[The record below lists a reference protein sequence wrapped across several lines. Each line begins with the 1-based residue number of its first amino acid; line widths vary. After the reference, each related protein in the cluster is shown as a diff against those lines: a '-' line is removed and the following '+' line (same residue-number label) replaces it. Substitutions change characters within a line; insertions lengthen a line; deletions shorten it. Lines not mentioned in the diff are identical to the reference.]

1 MLGSEDIGELPKP
14 VNNVSVTRAL
24 RIHNPTS
31 LLLLRDHTLNHQPEK
46 LPTTGRRN
54 HPSNHVCAKFFLL
67 LLKKWC
73 STLFTYMDAETCLL
87 FETVTSPGGIVEW
100 DSQKI
105 SSRDEKITTK
115 FATIMDFKQNGSPA
129 ASSQQQQPP
138 VGGVLYGTDAR
149 NGNSAIRLQSLK
161 QQHQQLLPTAA
172 TNGGSSSATT
182 GPAPLRR
189 RCRSE
194 SLPMAPLLYSSAE
207 QQQQQQHPQQGISK
221 SKKVLQGGGQG
232 HHHYK
237 QKFPGTITDH
247 PGGLYIESFS
257 LQQQP
262 HANRKVLPL
271 ATHDLLPTIVPN
283 SAAIAAGGQSKEN
296 VAQNHLLLGSGGVN
310 AKDVYMSELDGLR
323 KDRRN
328 GGYYVPNELQLESR
342 FARNLE
348 ANFATRATILER
360 SGRKLRAR
368 SESEPQEFL
377 YHSAHRNGTGSGFGS
392 ACNSLLTGQRTVM
405 VGQQR
410 ERHSRDN
417 TLKRT
422 RDTISPTLEADE
434 SYAML
439 TGDDLLGN
447 DSLSSSAATS
457 FGTANSSQ
465 KDSPPS
471 KMVNAAEEMD
481 VSSDHILSTGRTSVS
496 VAQRNKTTKALS
508 GASAG
513 QLRST
518 KVTVRA
524 NRVGINR
531 LKPKLAS
538 TLTSTGVVGMSVPA
552 AASESSRKSTS
563 PLPHAVQP
571 KGASGSSI
579 IGVVH
584 NTGSSSP
591 TPSGVSI
598 GTSGGESVHTQ
609 DLDAE
614 TVDQSDAGDDDDD
627 LDDECNGEDDD
638 LDDEIAISGDEV
650 LDDSLT
656 DSEDNYRSYL
666 AAAYQKAKSHSG
678 SPSPSLGKQTPVV
691 TSIGSVAG
699 GCAPEGPLAPSLFP
713 FVPPYLTFAAHDEK
727 GPPMPP
733 SIHKVLK
740 WKLTLITPIV
750 VRKVLLNSG
759 FRLLKS
765 KCFLFRLSG
774 ELFFNMHSAFIP
786 PSPGTNDWVGIWGRH
801 MKSTCFKTLRPYQ
814 KFNHLPGSFQIG
826 RKDRVWRNLQTQMNR
841 HGKKEF
847 GFMPRTYII
856 PQDLKML
863 RQMWPRYNQRNCKWI
878 IKPPASARGTGI
890 KVVNR
895 WSQIPKRK
903 PLIVQRYIERPLLIN
918 GSKFD
923 LRLYVLVTSMNPLRV
938 YMHTDGLARFA
949 SVKYSEK
956 SETLSDRYMHLTNY
970 SINKLSN
977 NYSQNED
984 ADACQGHKWTIKSL
998 WSYFA
1003 DQGINVDRLW
1013 SAMRNLVLRTV
1024 LAGEGSI
1031 HAMSKVNVGNRY
1043 NCYELFGI
1051 DVLLDSELVPWL
1063 LEVNISP
1070 SLHSASSL
1078 DLCVKGP
1085 LVQALLNT
1093 VMYQIPPRIPMAEQ
1107 NEILKEQGLEG
1118 PLCFDK
1124 RIYTTG
1130 LSKTERL
1137 KHNQY
1142 IQKDMAREDYL
1153 STILEE
1159 LTPDDVRCL
1168 LLSEDELARSAPLE
1182 RILPAPN
1189 SYRYIGF
1196 TEHPRYYN
1204 RLLDAWE
1211 HRYSHNRPEG
1221 IALLQSLCERKV
1233 HLEVPPSTLKKDCNN
1248 KPQTDSTNSENGS
1261 QDSGIHTD
1269 QTSLSE
1275 MPSQESSSVYQS
1287 QESIDQLP
1295 EDTPRRK
1302 VEQVQ
1307 TATVNGTTDTAM
1319 TTDDSIVVTAAQPI
1333 EIRAI
1338 YPPGSGNLLT
1348 TQTIEVPVPA
1358 QAVDC
1363 DNSVLSAPATN
1374 DEGQTDVASGGNPMV
1389 DTPQLL
1395 DTDDNIRLGD
1405 KIKQILDDALLLK
1418 QQECGGDT
1426 ENTIIVQE

>member
-1 MLGSEDIGELPKP
+1 MACHANLSC
-14 VNNVSVTRAL
+14 
-24 RIHNPTS
+24 
-31 LLLLRDHTLNHQPEK
+31 
-46 LPTTGRRN
+46 
-54 HPSNHVCAKFFLL
+54 VC
-67 LLKKWC
+67 
-73 STLFTYMDAETCLL
+73 TY
-87 FETVTSPGGIVEW
+87 
-100 DSQKI
+100 
-105 SSRDEKITTK
+105 ITTK
-115 FATIMDFKQNGSPA
+115 FATIMDFKQNGSPTASA
-129 ASSQQQQPP
+129 AASSSQQQQPL
-138 VGGVLYGTDAR
+138 VGGVLYGSDAR
-149 NGNSAIRLQSLK
+149 NGSSTVRLQSLK
-161 QQHQQLLPTAA
+161 QNQL
-172 TNGGSSSATT
+172 T
-182 GPAPLRR
+182 GPNPSSTAGPPLRR

-194 SLPMAPLLYSSAE
+194 SLPMAPLLYGSAD
-207 QQQQQQHPQQGISK
+207 QQQSR
-221 SKKVLQGGGQG
+221 SKKSTLQGHG
-232 HHHYK
+232 HHPAHLSSQHR
-237 QKFPGTITDH
+237 QKFAPGQDH
-247 PGGLYIESFS
+247 HPAGGPGGLYIESFA

-262 HANRKVLPL
+262 HPGNRKVPLPL
-271 ATHDLLPTIVPN
+271 ATHELLPTIAT
-283 SAAIAAGGQSKEN
+283 SASNAIGSNGQQQQAKEN
-296 VAQNHLLLGSGGVN
+296 VAQNHLYGAGVN

-360 SGRKLRAR
+360 SSGRKLRAR
-368 SESEPQEFL
+368 SESEPQEFM
-377 YHSAHRNGTGSGFGS
+377 YHSAHRNGAGFSAGGGGGS
-392 ACNSLLTGQRTVM
+392 SLLAGQRTA
-405 VGQQR
+405 GHHHHHHLHHL
-410 ERHSRDN
+410 RHSRDN

-439 TGDDLLGN
+439 TGEEDTALGSEA
-447 DSLSSSAATS
+447 SLSSSAVITCVPVHCP
-457 FGTANSSQ
+457 

-471 KMVNAAEEMD
+471 KMVNAADEMD
-481 VSSDHILSTGRTSVS
+481 VSGDHVLSSSRTVADQQQRVKPAKILTGTATGQSRT
-496 VAQRNKTTKALS
+496 A
-508 GASAG
+508 
-513 QLRST
+513 

-538 TLTSTGVVGMSVPA
+538 TLTSTGVVGTSVPG
-552 AASESSRKSTS
+552 ETKRKSAS
-563 PLPHAVQP
+563 PQP
-571 KGASGSSI
+571 QAKGTAGSSI

-591 TPSGVSI
+591 TPSGVSV

-614 TVDQSDAGDDDDD
+614 TIDQSDAGDDDD

-666 AAAYQKAKSHSG
+666 AAAYQKPKSHSG
-678 SPSPSLGKQTPVV
+678 SPSPSLGNRAPAV
-691 TSIGSVAG
+691 TSIGSVVG
-699 GCAPEGPLAPSLFP
+699 GYAPAGPLAPSLFP
-713 FVPPYLTFAAHDEK
+713 YVPPYLTFATHEEK

-733 SIHKVLK
+733 AIHKVLK

-759 FRLLKS
+759 FRLLK
-765 KCFLFRLSG
+765 K
-774 ELFFNMHSAFIP
+774 
-786 PSPGTNDWVGIWGRH
+786 TNDWIGIWGRH
-801 MKSTCFKTLRPYQ
+801 MKSTLFKTLRPYQ

-977 NYSQNED
+977 NYAQNED

-1003 DQGINVDRLW
+1003 EQGINVDRLW
-1013 SAMRNLVLRTV
+1013 GALRNLVLRTV

-1031 HAMSKVNVGNRY
+1031 HAMSKVNVGSKY

-1085 LVQALLNT
+1085 LVKALLNT
-1093 VMYQIPPRIPMAEQ
+1093 VMYQVPPRIPMAEQ
-1107 NEILKEQGLEG
+1107 KEILKEQGLEG

-1137 KHNQY
+1137 KHTQF

-1153 STILEE
+1153 NTILEE

-1168 LLSEDELARSAPLE
+1168 LLTEDELARSAPLE

-1196 TEHPRYYN
+1196 TENPRYYN

-1211 HRYSHNRPEG
+1211 HRYGHNRSEG

-1233 HLEVPPSTLKKDCNN
+1233 HLQVPPSTLKKDCNN

-1261 QDSGIHTD
+1261 QDSGIHTE

-1275 MPSQESSSVYQS
+1275 LPSQESSSMYQS

-1302 VEQVQ
+1302 PITTASVTTTTPNGTAEPPA
-1307 TATVNGTTDTAM
+1307 TATDEPP
-1319 TTDDSIVVTAAQPI
+1319 SSLVVTAQPI
-1333 EIRAI
+1333 VIRAI
-1338 YPPGSGNLLT
+1338 YPPGSNNLLS
-1348 TQTIEVPVPA
+1348 TQTIEVPV
-1358 QAVDC
+1358 AV
-1363 DNSVLSAPATN
+1363 LAPAAEPTGASRDPAPTIEGDNGN
-1374 DEGQTDVASGGNPMV
+1374 DG
-1389 DTPQLL
+1389 
-1395 DTDDNIRLGD
+1395 IRLGD

>member
-1 MLGSEDIGELPKP
+1 MACHANLSC
-14 VNNVSVTRAL
+14 
-24 RIHNPTS
+24 
-31 LLLLRDHTLNHQPEK
+31 
-46 LPTTGRRN
+46 
-54 HPSNHVCAKFFLL
+54 VC
-67 LLKKWC
+67 
-73 STLFTYMDAETCLL
+73 TY
-87 FETVTSPGGIVEW
+87 
-100 DSQKI
+100 
-105 SSRDEKITTK
+105 ITTK
-115 FATIMDFKQNGSPA
+115 FATIMDFKQNGSA
-129 ASSQQQQPP
+129 ATSQQQQQPL
-138 VGGVLYGTDAR
+138 VGGVLYGSETR
-149 NGNSAIRLQSLK
+149 NGNSAVRLQSLR
-161 QQHQQLLPTAA
+161 QHQPVTTG
-172 TNGGSSSATT
+172 TNGSLT
-182 GPAPLRR
+182 GNPSPNAAPPLRR

-194 SLPMAPLLYSSAE
+194 SLPMAPLLYGTATD
-207 QQQQQQHPQQGISK
+207 QAQPQAIIGR
-221 SKKVLQGGGQG
+221 SKKVLQGNQS
-232 HHHYK
+232 HHANLSHHK
-237 QKFPGTITDH
+237 QKFPGTGSTPMALHDH
-247 PGGLYIESFS
+247 PVSTTPGGLYIESFS
-257 LQQQP
+257 LQQQQP
-262 HANRKVLPL
+262 PPHHANRRVLPL
-271 ATHDLLPTIVPN
+271 ATHDLLPTIATN
-283 SAAIAAGGQSKEN
+283 SSGTNGQQQSKEN
-296 VAQNHLLLGSGGVN
+296 VAQNHNLFGGCSVVN

-328 GGYYVPNELQLESR
+328 GGYYVANELHLESR

-360 SGRKLRAR
+360 SSGRKLRAR
-368 SESEPQEFL
+368 SESEPQELL
-377 YHSAHRNGTGSGFGS
+377 YHSAHRNGGFSAGSS
-392 ACNSLLTGQRTVM
+392 SLFAGQRTA
-405 VGQQR
+405 GYQQLQQ
-410 ERHSRDN
+410 RHSRDN

-434 SYAML
+434 SFDMF
-439 TGDDLLGN
+439 TGAERAAGSE
-447 DSLSSSAATS
+447 SLSSSTV
-457 FGTANSSQ
+457 GNCQ

-471 KMVNAAEEMD
+471 KMVNATEEMD
-481 VSSDHILSTGRTSVS
+481 MSSTDHVLPSGRIAGSIV
-496 VAQRNKTTKALS
+496 QRNKCSKSLTGTA
-508 GASAG
+508 AG
-513 QLRST
+513 QSRSS

-538 TLTSTGVVGMSVPA
+538 TLTSTGVVGTAV
-552 AASESSRKSTS
+552 ASEANRKSTS
-563 PLPHAVQP
+563 PQP
-571 KGASGSSI
+571 QAQKGSTSSSI

-584 NTGSSSP
+584 NAGSSSP

-614 TVDQSDAGDDDDD
+614 TIDQSDAGDDDDD

-666 AAAYQKAKSHSG
+666 AAAYQKPKSHSG
-678 SPSPSLGKQTPVV
+678 SPSPSLGNKTPVV
-691 TSIGSVAG
+691 TSIGSVLG
-699 GCAPEGPLAPSLFP
+699 GNAPEGPLAPSLFP
-713 FVPPYLTFAAHDEK
+713 YVPPYLTFATHDEK

-750 VRKVLLNSG
+750 VRKVLQNSG
-759 FRLLKS
+759 FRLLK
-765 KCFLFRLSG
+765 K
-774 ELFFNMHSAFIP
+774 
-786 PSPGTNDWVGIWGRH
+786 TNDWVGIWGRH
-801 MKSTCFKTLRPYQ
+801 MKSTLFKTLRPYQ

-826 RKDRVWRNLQTQMNR
+826 RKDRMWRNLQTQMNR

-863 RQMWPRYNQRNCKWI
+863 RQLWPRYNQRNCKWI

-956 SETLSDRYMHLTNY
+956 SETLNDRYMHLTNY

-998 WSYFA
+998 WTYFA
-1003 DQGINVDRLW
+1003 EQGINVDRLW
-1013 SAMRNLVLRTV
+1013 SALRNLVLRTV
-1024 LAGEGSI
+1024 LAGECSI
-1031 HAMSKVNVGNRY
+1031 HAMSKVNVGSKY

-1085 LVQALLNT
+1085 LVKALFNT
-1093 VMYQIPPRIPMAEQ
+1093 VMYQVPPRIPMAEQ
-1107 NEILKEQGLEG
+1107 KEILKEQGLEG

-1137 KHNQY
+1137 KHNQF
-1142 IQKDMAREDYL
+1142 IQKDMCREDYL
-1153 STILEE
+1153 NTILEE

-1168 LLSEDELARSAPLE
+1168 LLTEDELARSAPLE

-1211 HRYSHNRPEG
+1211 HRYSHNRSEG

-1233 HLEVPPSTLKKDCNN
+1233 HLQVPPSTLKKDCNN

-1275 MPSQESSSVYQS
+1275 LQSQESSSMYQS

-1302 VEQVQ
+1302 
-1307 TATVNGTTDTAM
+1307 TTTITNGTTEPTVNDE
-1319 TTDDSIVVTAAQPI
+1319 SLVVTAQPI
-1333 EIRAI
+1333 VIRAI
-1338 YPPGSGNLLT
+1338 YPPGSDNLLS
-1348 TQTIEVPVPA
+1348 TQTIEVPVTVAAAADQLTAP
-1358 QAVDC
+1358 DTTT
-1363 DNSVLSAPATN
+1363 SAN
-1374 DEGQTDVASGGNPMV
+1374 DGGADARPGPTVIDAS
-1389 DTPQLL
+1389 DS
-1395 DTDDNIRLGD
+1395 IRLGD
-1405 KIKQILDDALLLK
+1405 KIKLILDDALLLK

>member
-1 MLGSEDIGELPKP
+1 MVESILKIL
-14 VNNVSVTRAL
+14 VT
-24 RIHNPTS
+24 
-31 LLLLRDHTLNHQPEK
+31 LLYSCCAWLLQ
-46 LPTTGRRN
+46 
-54 HPSNHVCAKFFLL
+54 S
-67 LLKKWC
+67 
-73 STLFTYMDAETCLL
+73 
-87 FETVTSPGGIVEW
+87 
-100 DSQKI
+100 
-105 SSRDEKITTK
+105 ITTK
-115 FATIMDFKQNGSPA
+115 FATIMDFKQNGSA
-129 ASSQQQQPP
+129 GSSQQQPQQQQSH
-138 VGGVLYGTDAR
+138 VGGVLYGSDAR
-149 NGNSAIRLQSLK
+149 NGNASVRLQSLK
-161 QQHQQLLPTAA
+161 QHQPLPMATG
-172 TNGGSSSATT
+172 TNGTLTGNPSSSA
-182 GPAPLRR
+182 PPPLRR

-194 SLPMAPLLYSSAE
+194 SLPMAPLLYGTTD
-207 QQQQQQHPQQGISK
+207 QPPQPGIGR
-221 SKKVLQGGGQG
+221 SKKVLQGQSHQPSLS
-232 HHHYK
+232 HHK
-237 QKFPGTITDH
+237 QKFAGTGSTSMALHDH
-247 PGGLYIESFS
+247 PVSSTPGGLYIESFS

-262 HANRKVLPL
+262 HHGHRRVLPL
-271 ATHDLLPTIVPN
+271 PTHDLLPTIATN
-283 SAAIAAGGQSKEN
+283 SSHGIATNNGQQQSKEN
-296 VAQNHLLLGSGGVN
+296 VAQNHLFGGGVN

-328 GGYYVPNELQLESR
+328 GGYYVPNEWQLESR

-377 YHSAHRNGTGSGFGS
+377 YHSAHRNGGFSAGSS
-392 ACNSLLTGQRTVM
+392 SLLTGQRTSFS
-405 VGQQR
+405 GQQQ
-410 ERHSRDN
+410 RHSRDN

-434 SYAML
+434 SFDML
-439 TGDDLLGN
+439 TGEDQHRAGGSG
-447 DSLSSSAATS
+447 SLSSSAAV
-457 FGTANSSQ
+457 NCQ

-471 KMVNAAEEMD
+471 KMVNATEEMD
-481 VSSDHILSTGRTSVS
+481 VCTDHALSSGRIAGSTV
-496 VAQRNKTTKALS
+496 QRNKSSKGLS
-508 GASAG
+508 GVAAV
-513 QLRST
+513 QLRSS

-538 TLTSTGVVGMSVPA
+538 TLTSTGVVGTAV
-552 AASESSRKSTS
+552 ASDTSRKSASPQPQAQKGSTS
-563 PLPHAVQP
+563 
-571 KGASGSSI
+571 SSI
-579 IGVVH
+579 IGIVH

-614 TVDQSDAGDDDDD
+614 TIDQSDAGDDDDD

-666 AAAYQKAKSHSG
+666 AAAYQKPKSHSG
-678 SPSPSLGKQTPVV
+678 SPSPSLGNKTPVV
-691 TSIGSVAG
+691 TSIGSVLG

-713 FVPPYLTFAAHDEK
+713 YVPPYLTFATHDEK

-750 VRKVLLNSG
+750 VRKVLQNSG
-759 FRLLKS
+759 FRLLK
-765 KCFLFRLSG
+765 K
-774 ELFFNMHSAFIP
+774 
-786 PSPGTNDWVGIWGRH
+786 TNDWVGIWGRH
-801 MKSTCFKTLRPYQ
+801 MKSTLFKTLRPYQ

-826 RKDRVWRNLQTQMNR
+826 RKDRMWRNLQTQMNR

-863 RQMWPRYNQRNCKWI
+863 RQLWPRYNQRNCKWI

-956 SETLSDRYMHLTNY
+956 SETLNDRYMHLTNY

-1013 SAMRNLVLRTV
+1013 SALRNLVLRTV
-1024 LAGEGSI
+1024 LAGECSI
-1031 HAMSKVNVGNRY
+1031 HAMSKVNVGSKY

-1085 LVQALLNT
+1085 LVKALFNT
-1093 VMYQIPPRIPMAEQ
+1093 VMYQVPPRIPMAEQ
-1107 NEILKEQGLEG
+1107 KEILKEQGLEG

-1137 KHNQY
+1137 KHNQF
-1142 IQKDMAREDYL
+1142 IQKDLCREDYL
-1153 STILEE
+1153 NSILEE

-1168 LLSEDELARSAPLE
+1168 LLTEDELARSAPLE

-1211 HRYSHNRPEG
+1211 HRYSQNRSEG

-1233 HLEVPPSTLKKDCNN
+1233 HLQVPPSTLKKDCNN

-1261 QDSGIHTD
+1261 QDSGVHTD

-1275 MPSQESSSVYQS
+1275 LPSQESSSMYQS

-1302 VEQVQ
+1302 
-1307 TATVNGTTDTAM
+1307 ATTTNGTTEPTM
-1319 TTDDSIVVTAAQPI
+1319 NDDSIVVTAQPI
-1333 EIRAI
+1333 VIRAI
-1338 YPPGSGNLLT
+1338 YPPGSDNLLT
-1348 TQTIEVPVPA
+1348 TQTIEVPVTVGTTA
-1358 QAVDC
+1358 DQARMTDTTTSG
-1363 DNSVLSAPATN
+1363 DDSQAAPGVLDDS
-1374 DEGQTDVASGGNPMV
+1374 
-1389 DTPQLL
+1389 
-1395 DTDDNIRLGD
+1395 DNIRLED
-1405 KIKQILDDALLLK
+1405 KIKLILDDALLLK

>member
-1 MLGSEDIGELPKP
+1 MVESILKIL
-14 VNNVSVTRAL
+14 VT
-24 RIHNPTS
+24 
-31 LLLLRDHTLNHQPEK
+31 LLYSCCVWLLQ
-46 LPTTGRRN
+46 
-54 HPSNHVCAKFFLL
+54 S
-67 LLKKWC
+67 
-73 STLFTYMDAETCLL
+73 
-87 FETVTSPGGIVEW
+87 
-100 DSQKI
+100 
-105 SSRDEKITTK
+105 ITTK
-115 FATIMDFKQNGSPA
+115 FATIMDFKQNGSQTA
-129 ASSQQQQPP
+129 AATTSSQQPL
-138 VGGVLYGTDAR
+138 VGGVLYGSDAR
-149 NGNSAIRLQSLK
+149 NGSSSVRLQSLK
-161 QQHQQLLPTAA
+161 QNQLLPTAGP
-172 TNGGSSSATT
+172 NGSPTGNSSTT
-182 GPAPLRR
+182 GPPLRR

-194 SLPMAPLLYSSAE
+194 CLPMAPLLYGSTD
-207 QQQQQQHPQQGISK
+207 QQQQQHHGMNR
-221 SKKVLQGGGQG
+221 SKKPLQGHG
-232 HHHYK
+232 HHPHLSHHK
-237 QKFPGTITDH
+237 QKFPGAGPDPTI
-247 PGGLYIESFS
+247 GGLYIESFS
-257 LQQQP
+257 LHQQP
-262 HANRKVLPL
+262 HPGNRKVPLPL
-271 ATHDLLPTIVPN
+271 ATHDLLPTIAT
-283 SAAIAAGGQSKEN
+283 SSSIATGSNGQQAKEN
-296 VAQNHLLLGSGGVN
+296 VAQNHLFGAGVN

-328 GGYYVPNELQLESR
+328 GGYYVPNEWQLESR

-368 SESEPQEFL
+368 SESEPQEFM
-377 YHSAHRNGTGSGFGS
+377 YHSAHRNGGGFSAGSS
-392 ACNSLLTGQRTVM
+392 SLLAGQRTA
-405 VGQQR
+405 GHFHHQQR
-410 ERHSRDN
+410 DRHSRDN

-439 TGDDLLGN
+439 TGEEATAVGN
-447 DSLSSSAATS
+447 ESSLSSSAVITCVPVHCS
-457 FGTANSSQ
+457 

-481 VSSDHILSTGRTSVS
+481 VSGDHVLASSRTVGQQQQRNNKSTKILSGTATGQSR
-496 VAQRNKTTKALS
+496 
-508 GASAG
+508 SA
-513 QLRST
+513 

-538 TLTSTGVVGMSVPA
+538 TLTSTGVVGTAVA
-552 AASESSRKSTS
+552 GETNRKSTS
-563 PLPHAVQP
+563 PQPHAQ
-571 KGASGSSI
+571 KGAMASSI
-579 IGVVH
+579 IGVLH

-614 TVDQSDAGDDDDD
+614 TIDQSDAGDDDDD
-627 LDDECNGEDDD
+627 LEDECNGEDDD

-666 AAAYQKAKSHSG
+666 AAAYQKPKSHSG
-678 SPSPSLGKQTPVV
+678 SPSPLLGNKTPPVV
-691 TSIGSVAG
+691 TSIGSVVG
-699 GCAPEGPLAPSLFP
+699 GYAPEGPLAPSLFP
-713 FVPPYLTFAAHDEK
+713 YVPPYLTFATHEEK

-733 SIHKVLK
+733 AIHKVLK

-759 FRLLKS
+759 FRLLK
-765 KCFLFRLSG
+765 K
-774 ELFFNMHSAFIP
+774 
-786 PSPGTNDWVGIWGRH
+786 TNDWIGIWGRH
-801 MKSTCFKTLRPYQ
+801 MKSTLFKTLRPYQ

-863 RQMWPRYNQRNCKWI
+863 RQLWPRYNQRNCKWI

-977 NYSQNED
+977 NYAQNED

-1003 DQGINVDRLW
+1003 EQGINVDRLW
-1013 SAMRNLVLRTV
+1013 GALRNLVLRTV

-1031 HAMSKVNVGNRY
+1031 HAMSKVNVGSKY

-1085 LVQALLNT
+1085 LVKALLNT

-1107 NEILKEQGLEG
+1107 KEILKEQGLEG

-1142 IQKDMAREDYL
+1142 IQKDMARDDYL
-1153 STILEE
+1153 NTILEE

-1168 LLSEDELARSAPLE
+1168 LLTEDELARSAPLE

-1196 TEHPRYYN
+1196 TENPRYYN

-1211 HRYSHNRPEG
+1211 HRYSHNRSEG

-1233 HLEVPPSTLKKDCNN
+1233 HLQVPPSTLKKHSELRTGVVERYRVAIEDIIETINNGVTTFLLDIYFTNALDCNN

-1275 MPSQESSSVYQS
+1275 LPSQESSSMYQS

-1302 VEQVQ
+1302 LTIPPATTNGPTEQ
-1307 TATVNGTTDTAM
+1307 APHDE
-1319 TTDDSIVVTAAQPI
+1319 SSLVVTAQPI
-1333 EIRAI
+1333 VIRAI
-1338 YPPGSGNLLT
+1338 YPPGSNNLLS
-1348 TQTIEVPVPA
+1348 TQTIEVPVAVRAPTEPTAHAPMTEGTTAADEAAKTVPPA
-1358 QAVDC
+1358 
-1363 DNSVLSAPATN
+1363 
-1374 DEGQTDVASGGNPMV
+1374 G
-1389 DTPQLL
+1389 
-1395 DTDDNIRLGD
+1395 DDIRLGD
-1405 KIKQILDDALLLK
+1405 KIKLILDDALLLK

>member
-1 MLGSEDIGELPKP
+1 
-14 VNNVSVTRAL
+14 
-24 RIHNPTS
+24 
-31 LLLLRDHTLNHQPEK
+31 
-46 LPTTGRRN
+46 
-54 HPSNHVCAKFFLL
+54 
-67 LLKKWC
+67 
-73 STLFTYMDAETCLL
+73 
-87 FETVTSPGGIVEW
+87 
-100 DSQKI
+100 
-105 SSRDEKITTK
+105 
-115 FATIMDFKQNGSPA
+115 MDFKQNGS
-129 ASSQQQQPP
+129 ASSPQQQPP

-149 NGNSAIRLQSLK
+149 SGNSVVRLQSLK
-161 QQHQQLLPTAA
+161 QQQLLPTAA
-172 TNGGSSSATT
+172 TNGSSSAAV
-182 GPAPLRR
+182 GPPPLRR

-194 SLPMAPLLYSSAE
+194 SLPMAPLLYGAADH
-207 QQQQQQHPQQGISK
+207 QQQQQGISK
-221 SKKVLQGGGQG
+221 SKKVLQGGGHG
-232 HHHYK
+232 HHHHK
-237 QKFPGTITDH
+237 QRFPGTDH

-262 HANRKVLPL
+262 PAHHVNRKVLPL
-271 ATHDLLPTIVPN
+271 ATHDLLPTIAPN
-283 SAAIAAGGQSKEN
+283 SSAIAGGQAKEN

-377 YHSAHRNGTGSGFGS
+377 YHSAHRNGNGGFGS
-392 ACNSLLTGQRTVM
+392 ASNSLLTGQRTVM
-405 VGQQR
+405 AGQR

-439 TGDDLLGN
+439 TGEDPLGS
-447 DSLSSSAATS
+447 DSLSSASAVSLAA
-457 FGTANSSQ
+457 ANSQ

-481 VSSDHILSTGRTSVS
+481 VSSDHILSSGRTSVS
-496 VAQRNKTTKALS
+496 AAQQQRNKATKALS
-508 GASAG
+508 GATAG

-538 TLTSTGVVGMSVPA
+538 TLTSTGVVGMSV
-552 AASESSRKSTS
+552 AASETSRKSTS
-563 PLPHAVQP
+563 PQP
-571 KGASGSSI
+571 KGAMASSI
-579 IGVVH
+579 IGIVH

-614 TVDQSDAGDDDDD
+614 TIDQSDAGDDDDD

-691 TSIGSVAG
+691 TSIGSVVG

-713 FVPPYLTFAAHDEK
+713 YVPPYLTFATHDEK

-759 FRLLKS
+759 FRLLK
-765 KCFLFRLSG
+765 K
-774 ELFFNMHSAFIP
+774 
-786 PSPGTNDWVGIWGRH
+786 TNDWVGIWGRH

-863 RQMWPRYNQRNCKWI
+863 RQLWPRYNQRNCKWI

-1003 DQGINVDRLW
+1003 EQGINVDRLW

-1031 HAMSKVNVGNRY
+1031 HAMSKVNVGSKY

-1085 LVQALLNT
+1085 LVKALLNT

-1107 NEILKEQGLEG
+1107 KEILKEQGLEG

-1153 STILEE
+1153 NTILEE

-1211 HRYSHNRPEG
+1211 HRYSHNRSEG

-1233 HLEVPPSTLKKDCNN
+1233 HLQVPPSTLKKDCNN
-1248 KPQTDSTNSENGS
+1248 KPQTESTNSENGS

-1275 MPSQESSSVYQS
+1275 MQSQESSSVYQS

-1302 VEQVQ
+1302 VEQVAAV
-1307 TATVNGTTDTAM
+1307 TANGTTDASM

-1333 EIRAI
+1333 VIRAI
-1338 YPPGSGNLLT
+1338 YPPGSDNLLT
-1348 TQTIEVPVPA
+1348 TQTIEVPVA
-1358 QAVDC
+1358 
-1363 DNSVLSAPATN
+1363 
-1374 DEGQTDVASGGNPMV
+1374 GQTVAGEATKHDTVLAELAGGDDPAV
-1389 DTPQLL
+1389 VTPQLQL
-1395 DTDDNIRLGD
+1395 DDGDNIRLGD
-1405 KIKQILDDALLLK
+1405 KIKLILDDALLLK

>member
-1 MLGSEDIGELPKP
+1 MACHANLSC
-14 VNNVSVTRAL
+14 
-24 RIHNPTS
+24 
-31 LLLLRDHTLNHQPEK
+31 
-46 LPTTGRRN
+46 
-54 HPSNHVCAKFFLL
+54 VC
-67 LLKKWC
+67 
-73 STLFTYMDAETCLL
+73 TY
-87 FETVTSPGGIVEW
+87 
-100 DSQKI
+100 
-105 SSRDEKITTK
+105 ITTK
-115 FATIMDFKQNGSPA
+115 FATIMDFKQNGSA
-129 ASSQQQQPP
+129 ASSQQQPQQQPHA
-138 VGGVLYGTDAR
+138 GGVLYGSDAR
-149 NGNSAIRLQSLK
+149 NGNASVRLQSLK
-161 QQHQQLLPTAA
+161 QHQPLPMATG
-172 TNGGSSSATT
+172 TNGALTGNSSSNA
-182 GPAPLRR
+182 PPPLRS

-194 SLPMAPLLYSSAE
+194 SLPMAPLLYGAAD
-207 QQQQQQHPQQGISK
+207 QPPQQGIGR
-221 SKKVLQGGGQG
+221 SKKILQGSAHQPNLI
-232 HHHYK
+232 HHK
-237 QKFPGTITDH
+237 QKFPGTGSTPMALHDH
-247 PGGLYIESFS
+247 PVSTTPGGLYIESFS

-262 HANRKVLPL
+262 HHGNRRVLPL
-271 ATHDLLPTIVPN
+271 ATHDLLPTIATN
-283 SAAIAAGGQSKEN
+283 SSHGTATNNGQLQSKEN
-296 VAQNHLLLGSGGVN
+296 VAQNHLFGGGVN
-310 AKDVYMSELDGLR
+310 AKDVYTSELDGLR

-328 GGYYVPNELQLESR
+328 GGYYVPNECQFESR

-377 YHSAHRNGTGSGFGS
+377 YHSAHRSGGFSAGS
-392 ACNSLLTGQRTVM
+392 CSLLTGQRTSFS
-405 VGQQR
+405 GHQQ
-410 ERHSRDN
+410 RHSRDH

-434 SYAML
+434 SFDML
-439 TGDDLLGN
+439 TGNEQQRAGVSG
-447 DSLSSSAATS
+447 SLSTS
-457 FGTANSSQ
+457 VAVNCQ

-471 KMVNAAEEMD
+471 KMVNATEEMD
-481 VSSDHILSTGRTSVS
+481 VSLEQALPSGRIAASTV
-496 VAQRNKTTKALS
+496 QRNKTSKGLS
-508 GASAG
+508 GAAAG
-513 QLRST
+513 QLRSS

-538 TLTSTGVVGMSVPA
+538 TLTSTGVVGTAV
-552 AASESSRKSTS
+552 ASDTSRKSASPQPQAQKGSTS
-563 PLPHAVQP
+563 
-571 KGASGSSI
+571 SSI
-579 IGVVH
+579 IGIVH

-614 TVDQSDAGDDDDD
+614 TIDQSDAGDDDED

-666 AAAYQKAKSHSG
+666 AAAYQKPKSHSG
-678 SPSPSLGKQTPVV
+678 SPSPLLGSKTPVV
-691 TSIGSVAG
+691 TSIGSVLG
-699 GCAPEGPLAPSLFP
+699 GPAPEGPLAPSLFP
-713 FVPPYLTFAAHDEK
+713 FVPPYLTFATHDEK

-750 VRKVLLNSG
+750 VRKVLQNSG
-759 FRLLKS
+759 FRLLK
-765 KCFLFRLSG
+765 K
-774 ELFFNMHSAFIP
+774 
-786 PSPGTNDWVGIWGRH
+786 TNDWIGIWGRH
-801 MKSTCFKTLRPYQ
+801 MKSTLFKTLRPYQ

-826 RKDRVWRNLQTQMNR
+826 RKDRMWRNLQTQMNR

-863 RQMWPRYNQRNCKWI
+863 RQLWPRYNQRNCKWI

-956 SETLSDRYMHLTNY
+956 SETLNDRYMHLTNY

-1013 SAMRNLVLRTV
+1013 SALRNLVLRTV
-1024 LAGEGSI
+1024 LAGECSI
-1031 HAMSKVNVGNRY
+1031 HAMSKVNVGSKY

-1085 LVQALLNT
+1085 LVKALFNT
-1093 VMYQIPPRIPMAEQ
+1093 VMYQVPPRIPMAEQ
-1107 NEILKEQGLEG
+1107 KEILKEQGLDG

-1137 KHNQY
+1137 KHNQF
-1142 IQKDMAREDYL
+1142 IQKDLSREDYL
-1153 STILEE
+1153 NSILEE

-1168 LLSEDELARSAPLE
+1168 LLTEDELARSAPLE

-1211 HRYSHNRPEG
+1211 HRYSQNRSEG

-1233 HLEVPPSTLKKDCNN
+1233 HLQVPPSTLKKDCNN

-1261 QDSGIHTD
+1261 QDSGVHTD

-1275 MPSQESSSVYQS
+1275 LPSQESSSMYQS

-1302 VEQVQ
+1302 
-1307 TATVNGTTDTAM
+1307 ATINTGNGTNEPTM
-1319 TTDDSIVVTAAQPI
+1319 NDDSIVVTAQPI
-1333 EIRAI
+1333 VIRAI
-1338 YPPGSGNLLT
+1338 YPPGSDNLLT
-1348 TQTIEVPVPA
+1348 TQTIEVPVTVAPTA
-1358 QAVDC
+1358 DHTTTAVGQPMTDTTAGGE
-1363 DNSVLSAPATN
+1363 DSKAASAVL
-1374 DEGQTDVASGGNPMV
+1374 DDG
-1389 DTPQLL
+1389 
-1395 DTDDNIRLGD
+1395 DNIRLED
-1405 KIKQILDDALLLK
+1405 KIKLILDDALLLK

>member
-1 MLGSEDIGELPKP
+1 MFESILKIL
-14 VNNVSVTRAL
+14 VT
-24 RIHNPTS
+24 
-31 LLLLRDHTLNHQPEK
+31 LLYSCCTWFWQN
-46 LPTTGRRN
+46 
-54 HPSNHVCAKFFLL
+54 
-67 LLKKWC
+67 
-73 STLFTYMDAETCLL
+73 
-87 FETVTSPGGIVEW
+87 
-100 DSQKI
+100 
-105 SSRDEKITTK
+105 ITTK
-115 FATIMDFKQNGSPA
+115 FATIMDFKQNGSTT
-129 ASSQQQQPP
+129 SSQPP
-138 VGGVLYGTDAR
+138 HTQSAVSGGLYGTDGR
-149 NGNSAIRLQSLK
+149 NGSSAIRLQSLK
-161 QQHQQLLPTAA
+161 QQQP
-172 TNGGSSSATT
+172 ATT
-182 GPAPLRR
+182 GTNGPVTMNSSVTGSAPLRR

-194 SLPMAPLLYSSAE
+194 SLPMAPFLYGSTD
-207 QQQQQQHPQQGISK
+207 QQGPSK
-221 SKKVLQGGGQG
+221 TRKMLPGNSHQSHHHHHLNHHKQKLSGGGNTTMSL
-232 HHHYK
+232 H
-237 QKFPGTITDH
+237 DH
-247 PGGLYIESFS
+247 QVSMSPGGLYIESFS

-262 HANRKVLPL
+262 HHGNRKVLPL
-271 ATHDLLPTIVPN
+271 PTHDLLPTIGTNSHATGN
-283 SAAIAAGGQSKEN
+283 SAQQPAKEN
-296 VAQNHLLLGSGGVN
+296 VAQNHLFGGGGVN
-310 AKDVYMSELDGLR
+310 AKDLYMSELDGLR

-328 GGYYVPNELQLESR
+328 GGYFVPNEWQLESR

-348 ANFATRATILER
+348 ANFTTRATILER
-360 SGRKLRAR
+360 SGRKMRAR
-368 SESEPQEFL
+368 SESEPQEFM
-377 YHSAHRNGTGSGFGS
+377 YHSAHRNSGLIS
-392 ACNSLLTGQRTVM
+392 ANTSLLTGQRTIASS
-405 VGQQR
+405 QR
-410 ERHSRDN
+410 DRQSRDN

-434 SYAML
+434 SFAMYSN
-439 TGDDLLGN
+439 GEGAFGN
-447 DSLSSSAATS
+447 ESLSSPAVISVIPL
-457 FGTANSSQ
+457 SSQ

-471 KMVNAAEEMD
+471 KIVNAAEAMD
-481 VSSDHILSTGRTSVS
+481 VSPTDHLQTTGRV
-496 VAQRNKTTKALS
+496 VAGQRTKCSKALS
-508 GASAG
+508 GSTTG
-513 QLRST
+513 QLRSS
-518 KVTVRA
+518 KVAVRA
-524 NRVGINR
+524 NRIAHNR

-538 TLTSTGVVGMSVPA
+538 TLTSTGVVGTAVP
-552 AASESSRKSTS
+552 SDGCRKSTS
-563 PLPHAVQP
+563 PQPLAQKGSMTLP
-571 KGASGSSI
+571 I
-579 IGVVH
+579 IGIVH
-584 NTGSSSP
+584 NTGNCSP

-614 TVDQSDAGDDDDD
+614 TIDQSDAGDDDDD

-638 LDDEIAISGDEV
+638 LDDEVVISGDEV

-666 AAAYQKAKSHSG
+666 AAAYQKPKSQSG
-678 SPSPSLGKQTPVV
+678 SPSPSLGSKTPVV
-691 TSIGSVAG
+691 TSIGGVMG
-699 GCAPEGPLAPSLFP
+699 GYAPEGPLAPSLFP
-713 FVPPYLTFAAHDEK
+713 YVPPYLTFATHEEK

-733 SIHKVLK
+733 AIHKVLK

-759 FRLLKS
+759 FRLLK
-765 KCFLFRLSG
+765 K
-774 ELFFNMHSAFIP
+774 
-786 PSPGTNDWVGIWGRH
+786 TNDWIGTWGKH

-863 RQMWPRYNQRNCKWI
+863 RQLWPRYNQRNCKWI

-923 LRLYVLVTSMNPLRV
+923 LRLYVLVTSLNPLRV

-970 SINKLSN
+970 SINKLST

-1003 DQGINVDRLW
+1003 EQGINVDRLW
-1013 SAMRNLVLRTV
+1013 SALRNLVLRTV

-1031 HAMSKVNVGNRY
+1031 HALSKVNVGCKY

-1085 LVQALLNT
+1085 LVKALLNT

-1107 NEILKEQGLEG
+1107 KEILKEQGLEG

-1137 KHNQY
+1137 KHNQF
-1142 IQKDMAREDYL
+1142 IQKDMSREDYL
-1153 STILEE
+1153 SSILEE

-1168 LLSEDELARSAPLE
+1168 LLTEDELARSAPLE

-1189 SYRYIGF
+1189 SHRYIGF

-1211 HRYSHNRPEG
+1211 HRYSQNRSEG
-1221 IALLQSLCERKV
+1221 VALLQSLCARKV
-1233 HLEVPPSTLKKDCNN
+1233 HLQVPPSTLKKDCNN

-1269 QTSLSE
+1269 LTSLSE
-1275 MPSQESSSVYQS
+1275 LPSQESSSVYQS

-1295 EDTPRRK
+1295 EDTPRRTVPVGSVK
-1302 VEQVQ
+1302 STVEP
-1307 TATVNGTTDTAM
+1307 ATN
-1319 TTDDSIVVTAAQPI
+1319 DDSLVVTAQPI
-1333 EIRAI
+1333 VIRAI
-1338 YPPGSGNLLT
+1338 YPPGSDNLLS
-1348 TQTIEVPVPA
+1348 TQTIQVPV
-1358 QAVDC
+1358 AV
-1363 DNSVLSAPATN
+1363 STESAADATVN
-1374 DEGQTDVASGGNPMV
+1374 DAASGDVPKT
-1389 DTPQLL
+1389 TPTLA
-1395 DTDDNIRLGD
+1395 DDDGDNVRLGD
-1405 KIKQILDDALLLK
+1405 KIKKILDDALLLK
-1418 QQECGGDT
+1418 QQECGTDT
-1426 ENTIIVQE
+1426 ENAIIVQE

>member
-1 MLGSEDIGELPKP
+1 MFDSILKIL
-14 VNNVSVTRAL
+14 VT
-24 RIHNPTS
+24 
-31 LLLLRDHTLNHQPEK
+31 LLYSCCGWLLQ
-46 LPTTGRRN
+46 
-54 HPSNHVCAKFFLL
+54 S
-67 LLKKWC
+67 
-73 STLFTYMDAETCLL
+73 
-87 FETVTSPGGIVEW
+87 
-100 DSQKI
+100 
-105 SSRDEKITTK
+105 ITTK
-115 FATIMDFKQNGSPA
+115 FATIMDFKQNGSPTPT
-129 ASSQQQQPP
+129 SSLQAQQQSSA
-138 VGGVLYGTDAR
+138 VGAT
-149 NGNSAIRLQSLK
+149 RLQALK
-161 QQHQQLLPTAA
+161 QPLPAGVS
-172 TNGGSSSATT
+172 NGTLPN
-182 GPAPLRR
+182 GPPPLRR

-194 SLPMAPLLYSSAE
+194 SLPMAPLLYGAVE
-207 QQQQQQHPQQGISK
+207 QQGGSSSSSSSKAKKLLPHHPPP
-221 SKKVLQGGGQG
+221 
-232 HHHYK
+232 HHK
-237 QKFPGTITDH
+237 QKFPGVGGGSTALHDH
-247 PGGLYIESFS
+247 PASATAGGLCIESFS
-257 LQQQP
+257 LQQQQQQQAP
-262 HANRKVLPL
+262 RKVLPL
-271 ATHDLLPTIVPN
+271 ANHDLLPTIGVN
-283 SAAIAAGGQSKEN
+283 ASAGLGLSKEN
-296 VAQNHLLLGSGGVN
+296 VAQNHFNQHNPHHGGVN
-310 AKDVYMSELDGLR
+310 AKDVYMSELDGFR

-328 GGYYVPNELQLESR
+328 GGYYVPNEWQLESR

-377 YHSAHRNGTGSGFGS
+377 YHSAHNNGGSFGS
-392 ACNSLLTGQRTVM
+392 AAGSSSLLTGQRTTLS
-405 VGQQR
+405 GQR
-410 ERHSRDN
+410 DRFSRDN

-434 SYAML
+434 SLAML
-439 TGDDLLGN
+439 TGGEEACDGQFG
-447 DSLSSSAATS
+447 SSSSPATLSSSSLLAAVS
-457 FGTANSSQ
+457 CQ

-471 KMVNAAEEMD
+471 KIANAAVEAMD
-481 VSSDHILSTGRTSVS
+481 VSPTAGHQQRTKSS
-496 VAQRNKTTKALS
+496 KALS
-508 GASAG
+508 GAAG
-513 QLRST
+513 GAQLRSN
-518 KVTVRA
+518 KLAVRA
-524 NRVGINR
+524 NRLASSR

-538 TLTSTGVVGMSVPA
+538 TLTSTGIVGTPVT
-552 AASESSRKSTS
+552 SEPRRKSASPQPSTRGTTS
-563 PLPHAVQP
+563 A
-571 KGASGSSI
+571 I
-579 IGVVH
+579 IGVLH
-584 NTGSSSP
+584 HPNGSTSP

-614 TVDQSDAGDDDDD
+614 TIDQSDAGDDDDDDD

-638 LDDEIAISGDEV
+638 LDDEIAIGGDEV

-666 AAAYQKAKSHSG
+666 AAAYQKPKSHSG
-678 SPSPSLGKQTPVV
+678 SPSPSLGGKATPVV
-691 TSIGSVAG
+691 TSIGGVVG
-699 GCAPEGPLAPSLFP
+699 GYAPAGPLAPSLFP
-713 FVPPYLTFAAHDEK
+713 YVPPYLTFAEHDEK

-750 VRKVLLNSG
+750 VRKVLINSG
-759 FRLLKS
+759 FRLLK
-765 KCFLFRLSG
+765 K
-774 ELFFNMHSAFIP
+774 
-786 PSPGTNDWVGIWGRH
+786 TNDWVGVWGKH

-956 SETLSDRYMHLTNY
+956 SETLNDRYMHLTNY

-998 WSYFA
+998 WSYFTE
-1003 DQGINVDRLW
+1003 QGINVDRLW
-1013 SAMRNLVLRTV
+1013 SALRNLVLRTV
-1024 LAGEGSI
+1024 LAGEGPI
-1031 HAMSKVNVGNRY
+1031 HAMSKVNVGSKY

-1078 DLCVKGP
+1078 DLRVKGP
-1085 LVQALLNT
+1085 LVKALLNT

-1107 NEILKEQGLEG
+1107 KEILKEQGIEG

-1130 LSKTERL
+1130 LSKVERL
-1137 KHNQY
+1137 KHTQF
-1142 IQKDMAREDYL
+1142 IQKDMPREDYL
-1153 STILEE
+1153 NTILEE

-1168 LLSEDELARSAPLE
+1168 LLTEDELARSAPLE

-1189 SYRYIGF
+1189 SHRYIGY

-1211 HRYSHNRPEG
+1211 HRFSHSRAEG
-1221 IALLQSLCERKV
+1221 IALLRSLCERKV
-1233 HLEVPPSTLKKDCNN
+1233 HLQVPPSTLKKDCNN
-1248 KPQTDSTNSENGS
+1248 KQGTESTNSENGS

-1295 EDTPRRK
+1295 EDTPSRK
-1302 VEQVQ
+1302 VA
-1307 TATVNGTTDTAM
+1307 TTTVNALPPPTTTNDDDRDT
-1319 TTDDSIVVTAAQPI
+1319 VVTPQPI
-1333 EIRAI
+1333 VIRAI
-1338 YPPGSGNLLT
+1338 YPPGSDNLLS
-1348 TQTIEVPVPA
+1348 TQTIELPVVMATDAISPLTA
-1358 QAVDC
+1358 SGPTVADVAAAAVDVTSKTTQRL
-1363 DNSVLSAPATN
+1363 SV
-1374 DEGQTDVASGGNPMV
+1374 
-1389 DTPQLL
+1389 
-1395 DTDDNIRLGD
+1395 DDGDSIRLGD
-1405 KIKQILDDALLLK
+1405 KIKRILDDALLLK